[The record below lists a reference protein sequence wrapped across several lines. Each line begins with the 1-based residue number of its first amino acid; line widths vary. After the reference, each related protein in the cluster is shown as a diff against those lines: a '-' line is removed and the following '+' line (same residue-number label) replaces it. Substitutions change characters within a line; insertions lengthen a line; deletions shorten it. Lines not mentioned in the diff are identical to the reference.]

1 MVQRC
6 LPDRGQTSGT
16 LSPRRQSTPP
26 PTRGGTSLTPPTY
39 WREGG
44 LHQPLIEDR
53 RAVLSGLALGAVP
66 GVGGVVRG
74 KGLCMRFPPPYGSS
88 LLHSMKAG
96 TPHRPSHSDLR
107 SPCFRRQP
115 LPPYLGGDS
124 THSSHMLARGGSPP
138 ALIEDRSGG
147 PLRPRPWGGT
157 GGGWGCAMQS
167 LGSACA
173 FPPPLGS
180 SLLHSL
186 KVGAPPRL
194 SHSFNGT
201 SSSHP
206 EGAPIANTMS
216 EFARVRARHKA

>member
-1 MVQRC
+1 M
-6 LPDRGQTSGT
+6 
-16 LSPRRQSTPP
+16 
-26 PTRGGTSLTPPTY
+26 
-39 WREGG
+39 
-44 LHQPLIEDR
+44 IEDR
-53 RAVLSGLALGAVP
+53 SGGPLRPRPWGSTWGGWGCAMQGPLHALP
-66 GVGGVVRG
+66 
-74 KGLCMRFPPPYGSS
+74 LPLYGSS

-96 TPHRPSHSDLR
+96 APHRPSHSDLR
-107 SPCFRRQP
+107 SPCFLGDSR
-115 LPPYLGGDS
+115 LPPYHGGDT
-124 THSSHMLARGGSPP
+124 THSSHILARGGSPL

-157 GGGWGCAMQS
+157 WGGWGCAMQR

-186 KVGAPPRL
+186 KVGAPPRP